1 MSSIEE
7 LRDKLRQILGPHLNN
22 PNVRRGMYSPVFE
35 ERAEDIRVANIP
47 EDRLERIYEIDNV
60 IPQEIDR
67 VYFVDGTL
75 RTVNLGGH
83 DIVCNGINVPIFAS
97 QIVVGATVREN
108 RQLRPFRYI
117 SRLIIMAPSNA
128 LSGADC
134 HSIYLPDDITLD
146 YRGDFYRK
154 IMNSDIL
161 FTDIS
166 LRLQTTIQG
175 NPISSIKPNEL
186 IGTGKIRRAARNRA
200 KVIMRI
206 MELLLAYEISRQN
219 KDDLIVMDG
228 PIGILLPYSRL
239 TGVINLDL
247 DEYPSDKYT
256 PRAQSELYNLLNNVI
271 GIVKNVVRIPSDLR
285 INSGI
290 QFYSFPSVSGL
301 VKSEDEENIDEDDL
315 RSYIIAGY
323 MRLRPNILREIPIV
337 WSLAS
342 ALIRIDVPLPVII
355 EPSLSD
361 KWLSFFKQRVDQT
374 NLPLVR
380 IISDYIRSSTYSQQR
395 LSQIA
400 SYVASEAYPIPSTSP
415 HRMLVELYPI
425 AETEY
430 WIKSK
435 LLSPEELVSLI

>member
-1 MSSIEE
+1 MSSVEE
-7 LRDKLRQILGPHLNN
+7 LRDRLRQILGPLLDN
-22 PNVRRGMYSPVFE
+22 PNVRRTRSSPVFE
-35 ERAEDIRVANIP
+35 ERAEDIRIASIP
-47 EDRLERIYEIDNV
+47 EGRLKRVYEIDHV
-60 IPQEIDR
+60 VPQEIDR
-67 VYFVDGTL
+67 VYFIDGTL

-83 DIVCNGINVPIFAS
+83 DIVCNGVNVPILIS
-97 QIVVGATVREN
+97 QIVVGATIREN
-108 RQLRPFRYI
+108 RELRPFRYI
-117 SRLIIMAPSNA
+117 SKFIIMVPSNA
-128 LSGADC
+128 LTGANC
-134 HSIYLPDDITLD
+134 YSIYLSDDITLD

-154 IMNSDIL
+154 IMNSEIL
-161 FTDIS
+161 YTDTS
-166 LRLQTTIQG
+166 LRLQA
-175 NPISSIKPNEL
+175 NKPVPNIEPTDL
-186 IGTGKIRRAARNRA
+186 IGTGRIRTKARDRA

-206 MELLLAYEISRQN
+206 MELLLAYEISRQDRN
-219 KDDLIVMDG
+219 SLIVMDG

-247 DEYPSDKYT
+247 EYPSDKYT
-256 PRAQSELYNLLNNVI
+256 PRAQRELYTLLSNVI
-271 GIVKNVVRIPSDLR
+271 GIVKNVFRIPPDLR
-285 INSGI
+285 ISSGI
-290 QFYSFPSVSGL
+290 QFYSFPEISGL
-301 VKSEDEENIDEDDL
+301 VKSEDEKNIDEDDL
-315 RSYIIAGY
+315 RSYILAGY

-415 HRMLVELYPI
+415 HRMLVEPYPI